1 MSINLP
7 RVKFANQILP
17 QGKTRKF
24 VLSDFN
30 KKLTSSIDALFK
42 GSKTSTNKTGKLDAV
57 LLPCGNRYVE
67 RVKSWSYLNG

>member
-30 KKLTSSIDALFK
+30 KKLTSSK
-42 GSKTSTNKTGKLDAV
+42 PSKMHYLRAAKLQQTK
-57 LLPCGNRYVE
+57 LKNLMLPCENRYVE

>member
-30 KKLTSSIDALFK
+30 KKLTSSKPSKMHYLRAAKLQQTKLENLTLFYSHAEIGMWK
-42 GSKTSTNKTGKLDAV
+42 GSKVGHI
-57 LLPCGNRYVE
+57 
-67 RVKSWSYLNG
+67 

>member
-30 KKLTSSIDALFK
+30 KKLTSSKPSKMHYLRAAKLQQTKLKSHAKIGMWK
-42 GSKTSTNKTGKLDAV
+42 GSKVG
-57 LLPCGNRYVE
+57 RI
-67 RVKSWSYLNG
+67 